1 MNLSSGLRI
10 TSKGKV
16 RVLHYTYKGSING
29 HEALY
34 RLPSESC
41 NLNPTRRAPPL
52 SSLQWYPPT
61 SQGTEGAKAHSAKA
75 PEWVKPIQTAGTR
88 VDFSNI
94 DRDKAEIRCVYHL
107 GNKRCA
113 SEEKQSLGA
122 IILLLLDRSVGFG
135 DLHNLK
141 EKVRLLTR

>member
-1 MNLSSGLRI
+1 M
-10 TSKGKV
+10 K
-16 RVLHYTYKGSING
+16 HSIDYQAKAAISILLVG
-29 HEALY
+29 HRLY
-34 RLPSESC
+34 RPCSGIRQLHREPKEQ
-41 NLNPTRRAPPL
+41 RRIQA
-52 SSLQWYPPT
+52 
-61 SQGTEGAKAHSAKA
+61 EAA
-75 PEWVKPIQTAGTR
+75 EWVKPMQTAGTR